1 MTKYSD
7 WFDPF
12 LLISICIF
20 VKLRTDRSTGQPPDI
35 HQTESRQRTEDMD
48 SGAEDMDSAVH
59 QCLFMYAE
67 LCVPKPLE
75 DCFCCF

>member
-20 VKLRTDRSTGQPPDI
+20 VKLRTDRSTGQPPDRI
-35 HQTESRQRTEDMD
+35 QTADK
-48 SGAEDMDSAVH
+48 AEDMDSADH

-67 LCVPKPLE
+67 
-75 DCFCCF
+75 